1 MEVGYLIDVR
11 EAIMDEM
18 KKYIPLAKQAIFFG
32 AVGIATLGIDILVS
46 TFFYSILLF
55 PAYLA
60 SGIGFLS
67 GFFFNFP
74 MNRKK
79 VFHHRNDHRF
89 SLRLQVC
96 MYVALSIFNLVITSF
111 LVESMVTANILSIQ
125 YAKIVVTILIA
136 IWNFLL
142 FKFLIFSS
150 AHQSYG
156 TSSNIRD

>member
-1 MEVGYLIDVR
+1 
-11 EAIMDEM
+11 M
-18 KKYIPLAKQAIFFG
+18 KKYIPFVKQAFFFG
-32 AVGIATLGIDILVS
+32 VVGVFTLGIDVVVS
-46 TFFYSILLF
+46 TLFYSILHF

-79 VFHHRNDHRF
+79 VFHHKDDDRF
-89 SLRLQVC
+89 SLRSQV
-96 MYVALSIFNLVITSF
+96 MLYVALSVFNLIVTS
-111 LVESMVTANILSIQ
+111 LIVDLMVSTNTLQIQ
-125 YAKIVVTILIA
+125 YAKIIVTALVA

-150 AHQSYG
+150 TDQSH
-156 TSSNIRD
+156 SASNSVQD